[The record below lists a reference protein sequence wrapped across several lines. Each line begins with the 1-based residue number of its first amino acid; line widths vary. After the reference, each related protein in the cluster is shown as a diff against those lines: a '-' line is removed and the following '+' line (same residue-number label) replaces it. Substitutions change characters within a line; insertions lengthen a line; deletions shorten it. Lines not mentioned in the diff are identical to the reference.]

1 MKLILD
7 THVLLWWLDDPKL
20 LSKNAQHALS
30 DLNSEVFVSS
40 AVLWEIAIKHGLGK
54 LSVSA
59 DAVAAA
65 LATTGFQ
72 PLPITFSHAI
82 AAGALPLHH
91 RDPFDRML
99 IAQAIEESSYLV
111 TRDASI
117 SRYSVS
123 QVLA

>member
-20 LSKNAQHALS
+20 LSKDAQHALS
-30 DLNSEVFVSS
+30 DPNNEVFVSS
-40 AVLWEIAIKHGLGK
+40 AVLWEIAIKRAWQTLRFSR
-54 LSVSA
+54 LRS
-59 DAVAAA
+59 
-65 LATTGFQ
+65 Q
-72 PLPITFSHAI
+72 PLDFSHYQLRESQWARYRCIIAI
-82 AAGALPLHH
+82 
-91 RDPFDRML
+91 RML

-123 QVLA
+123 QILA

>member
-20 LSKNAQHALS
+20 LSKDAQQALTDPS
-30 DLNSEVFVSS
+30 NDVFVSS

-59 DAVAAA
+59 SVVAAA
-65 LATTGFQ
+65 LATTGFK
-72 PLPITFSHAI
+72 PLAITFAHAI
-82 AAGALPLHH
+82 AAGGLPLHH

-99 IAQAIEESSYLV
+99 IAQTIEESSCLV

-123 QVLA
+123 QMLA